1 MIQLLVTKLDDP
13 KLETV
18 RRNQNEAIGELQKLP
33 FANSRIIANV
43 ILADGVE
50 TPIAHQL
57 GRLPLFVFPS
67 IPRGA
72 LSAGRIDEI
81 RNGTVDRSKLLKL
94 KASGY
99 GAIITVDLVVL

>member
-1 MIQLLVTKLDDP
+1 MIQLLATKLADTV
-13 KLETV
+13 LETI
-18 RRNQNEAIGELQKLP
+18 RRNFAEAITELQKLP
-33 FANSRIIANV
+33 FAGARIISGV
-43 ILADGVE
+43 VLADGVE

-57 GRLPLFVFPS
+57 GRLPLFVVAS

-99 GAIITVDLVVL
+99 GAVITVDLVVV